1 MIVTK
6 QQLQQLIDEEFSRA
20 LEKRKQ
26 RLSEA
31 RGRFHGSQELR
42 EMEAY
47 ELLEFAKAYAGLGN
61 AVQDQLH
68 DIMDDPQSD
77 VNPNAID
84 LIKERLGGANEE
96 IDSAIQAYEEY
107 QTGEPGGER
116 DDEDEDDGSLAYAAK
131 VNKI

>member
-20 LEKRKQ
+20 IEKR
-26 RLSEA
+26 RLAEA

-47 ELLEFAKAYAGLGN
+47 ELLEFAKAYASLGN

-96 IDSAIQAYEEY
+96 IDYAIQAYEEY
-107 QTGEPGGER
+107 QTGNPGGE
-116 DDEDEDDGSLAYAAK
+116 EDEDDGSLAYAAK